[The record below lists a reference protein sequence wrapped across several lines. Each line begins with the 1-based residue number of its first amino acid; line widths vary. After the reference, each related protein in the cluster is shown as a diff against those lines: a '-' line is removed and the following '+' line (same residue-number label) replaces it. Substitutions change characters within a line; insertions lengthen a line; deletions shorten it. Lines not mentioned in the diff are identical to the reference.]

1 MRNPI
6 DVLNSLSDKA
16 KDPTYRY
23 ERLYRNL
30 YNPEFYLLAYKN
42 VYANDG
48 SMTPGMDGNTID
60 GMSSRRIEGIIASLK
75 DKSYQPHPARREY
88 IPKKNSDKKRPLGIP
103 SANDKLVQEV
113 VRMILESIY
122 EPTLSENSHGF
133 RPRRSCHTALLHL
146 QRTFTGA
153 KWFVEG
159 DIKACFDCFDHHVLI
174 DILRRRI
181 KDESFIALMWKFL
194 KAGYMEQWK
203 FHMTYSGTPQGSGIS
218 PILANIYLNELDKH
232 IEEYKKQFDRGS
244 SSHRKANPEYERM
257 HGLITRTKRKYA
269 KIWDTLNEQEQRECA
284 RHIRSLKASAR
295 QLPHCEVFDEGYKSL
310 QYIRYADDFIIGMIG
325 NKTDAEALK
334 TDLAVFLKEKL
345 GLTLSVEKTKITHT
359 SECARFL
366 GYDIKVSRSQETKKL
381 KNGTKSRVYSAVV
394 KLYTPFDKT
403 MAKLLEVGAI
413 RIKKDTDGKE
423 RWKAIHR
430 KKLIN
435 RSDIEILSKYNSE
448 VRGLANYYSLA
459 CNPIRMAHFSSLM
472 KYSMLKTFAAK
483 YRTKTSKIKARYLKK
498 GIFTVPYMTK
508 AGLKECVY
516 YNEGFERRKEPLF
529 GQVDM
534 QATYKKYAKPSSLIC
549 KLRAKTCELCGTTC
563 DDIEIHQ
570 VKRLKDLTGN
580 AEWEQVMRSRHRKTL
595 AVCPNCHE
603 MIHRSNKSQDDGK
616 RRAVCAERCLHGSG
630 GSQ

>member
-122 EPTLSENSHGF
+122 EPTFSENSHGF

-146 QRTFTGA
+146 QRTFTGT

-181 KDESFIALMWKFL
+181 KDEAFIALMWKFL

-244 SSHRKANPEYERM
+244 SSYRKANPEYERM
-257 HGLITRTKRKYA
+257 NGLVKRTRRKYA
-269 KIWDTLNEQEQRECA
+269 RIWDTLNEQEQRECA

-325 NKTDAEALK
+325 NKADAEALK
-334 TDLAVFLKEKL
+334 ADLAIFLKEKL
-345 GLTLSVEKTKITHT
+345 GLTLSAEKTKITHT

-413 RIKKDTDGKE
+413 RIKKDTNGKE

-508 AGLKECVY
+508 AGPKECVY

-549 KLRAKTCELCGTTC
+549 KLRAKTCGLCGTTC

-603 MIHRSNKSQDDGK
+603 MIHRSIAILKNPVNNHQ
-616 RRAVCAERCLHGSG
+616 
-630 GSQ
+630 Q